1 LVALEL
7 GDTCVELLE
16 EKDLEDPVALQNRLR
31 RAVADGHHRRVVLD
45 LWRLEEITSAV
56 AGVLVGTEASGAA
69 CGTPVAF
76 ACARHRVRRALA
88 FLHKLLTIHGSVGL
102 ALEAIEERGR
112 EAAMDDERME
122 ESRMDD
128 GSRRF
133 RFEEDG
139 PPPESSGDAPAE
151 APAREESA
159 EPLGPEVRGST
170 VQRDPGEET
179 KEITGEITG
188 EVTDDIAEELTAAFP
203 PAPSREIPESVMRQ
217 LSESAP
223 ELAEVLPHEVEPAA
237 PSIFDDPLREG
248 SAVPEVAPETVP
260 AEFPPEAPSTPAK
273 PIAKERKARKKT
285 ARKKVSHKGRSR
297 KKSAAKG
304 RKKPSRKAAK
314 GRSKGKKKG
323 RKKTR
328 A

>member
-16 EKDLEDPVALQNRLR
+16 EKDLEDPVALQDRLQ
-31 RAVADGHHRRVVLD
+31 RAVADGHHRQVVLD

-88 FLHKLLTIHGSVGL
+88 FLHKLLTIHGSVGK

-112 EAAMDDERME
+112 EAEMDDERME

-133 RFEEDG
+133 RFAEDD
-139 PPPESSGDAPAE
+139 PPPE
-151 APAREESA
+151 APAREEPG
-159 EPLGPEVRGST
+159 EPLGREEVIAE
-170 VQRDPGEET
+170 QRDPGEET

-188 EVTDDIAEELTAAFP
+188 EVTDDIAEEMEAELP
-203 PAPSREIPESVMRQ
+203 PALSREVPESVMRH

-223 ELAEVLPHEVEPAA
+223 ELAEALPREVEPAVPEAAATEVAEA
-237 PSIFDDPLREG
+237 P
-248 SAVPEVAPETVP
+248 PEVA
-260 AEFPPEAPSTPAK
+260 SAK
-273 PIAKERKARKKT
+273 PIAKKRKSKKKT
-285 ARKKVSHKGRSR
+285 ARKKVSHKGKSR
-297 KKSAAKG
+297 KKSSAKG
-304 RKKPSRKAAK
+304 RGKPSKKAAK

-323 RKKTR
+323 RKKTQ